1 LQLDEARESVGTE
14 GITFV
19 QADIQAIEKHLDP
32 SLKGKFDAVFSSA
45 TFHWCKDNPGG
56 VVESVKWLLKPG
68 GRMVWEMGGFG
79 NTCVAVDRLGQ
90 WLTRLH
96 PRVGVRGAI
105 HQALRKRGVDPVP
118 LDPWYFPTVGQYTAV
133 SADRTASC
141 GKS

>member
-19 QADIQAIEKHLDP
+19 QADIQAIEKHLDL

-45 TFHWCKDNPGG
+45 TFHWCKANPGG

-79 NTCVAVDRLGQ
+79 NTCVAVNLLVR
-90 WLTRLH
+90 WL
-96 PRVGVRGAI
+96 
-105 HQALRKRGVDPVP
+105 K
-118 LDPWYFPTVGQYTAV
+118 
-133 SADRTASC
+133 
-141 GKS
+141 